1 MELISTTSINSIQL
15 QSSKSMMFTFIAA
28 LFAIASGA
36 AGDSATSSVSQ
47 SLAPSEAHAG
57 ALLKKLFARW
67 L

>member
-1 MELISTTSINSIQL
+1 
-15 QSSKSMMFTFIAA
+15 MMFTFIAA